1 MQPVDLT
8 ADIVP
13 VTLKLN
19 TNELGFAFDIDDWD
33 ASVSKVRGGEHGEE
47 VRLHDGGVHADVS
60 RCL

>member
-1 MQPVDLT
+1 LQPVDLT

-33 ASVSKVRGGEHGEE
+33 ASVSKVRGGG
-47 VRLHDGGVHADVS
+47 AW
-60 RCL
+60 